1 MVQKSCFY
9 LTTPSL
15 LFSPETFGVLIAYS
29 SRAGFQSPG
38 PSPVSLL
45 SCPATA
51 PSLAHQHW
59 PSPTHRA
66 HQPFPPCVF
75 HLPRHTLPT
84 PPPTQPLTG
93 HTAAVQITHSAVR
106 TQDQPFSASA
116 ASFSSPN
123 LHTNRHLSEKKSP
136 LKPKPIWGLDA
147 GEREPFRSMVSR
159 HSGKQHYLSLAPSSA
174 PDKRGFPLD
183 LLFKTCP
190 KAGTRRFQ
198 INELEP
204 PGAGSVPVPCPV
216 PGAPTAQLLTPPCQT
231 SPFSY

>member
-123 LHTNRHLSEKKSP
+123 LHTNRHLSEKKVTFE
-136 LKPKPIWGLDA
+136 A
-147 GEREPFRSMVSR
+147 
-159 HSGKQHYLSLAPSSA
+159 
-174 PDKRGFPLD
+174 
-183 LLFKTCP
+183 KTH
-190 KAGTRRFQ
+190 
-198 INELEP
+198 L
-204 PGAGSVPVPCPV
+204 GAGCWGE
-216 PGAPTAQLLTPPCQT
+216 GAFSFHGVQTLRQAALSQLGSLL
-231 SPFSY
+231 SPRQAWLPSWLAI